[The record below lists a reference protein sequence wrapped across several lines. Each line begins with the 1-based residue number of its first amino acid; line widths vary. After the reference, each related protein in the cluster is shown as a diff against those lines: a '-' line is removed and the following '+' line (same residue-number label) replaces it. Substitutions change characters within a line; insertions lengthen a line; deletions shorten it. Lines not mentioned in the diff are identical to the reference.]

1 MRCFDLLG
9 EKIVEQL
16 LLKKRFREAPDNR
29 LIITIIL
36 WNLLYIWPE
45 TLAHKL
51 VPISSNFDMG
61 ETGLPINVSLLQDL
75 WAEIPVEAASTG
87 KFGTGKRDE
96 IPTEITIKKGTD
108 PAGGLIKAGLGGIPT
123 VSRQSQVLR
132 SVCILSAARLVVAQ
146 RISDVHFNNCMVR
159 AKLLIN

>member
-51 VPISSNFDMG
+51 VPISSNFDME
-61 ETGLPINVSLLQDL
+61 ETGLPLNVSLLQDL
-75 WAEIPVEAASTG
+75 WAEIPVETASTG

-96 IPTEITIKKGTD
+96 IPTEITIQKD
-108 PAGGLIKAGLGGIPT
+108 HLF
-123 VSRQSQVLR
+123 
-132 SVCILSAARLVVAQ
+132 IL
-146 RISDVHFNNCMVR
+146 DVT
-159 AKLLIN
+159 